1 MERLHPGVYIEEVPS
16 GVRPIEGVST
26 STAAF
31 LGKAEKGP
39 LDRAFMVTSFIEFQ
53 TNYGTFL
60 NDSYLAHAALQFF
73 NNGGKRLYV
82 VRVAN
87 GAAAADVAI
96 ADRKTP
102 TPAKTLTVSANS
114 PGAWG
119 NDLDIDIAN
128 GTQDAGNEFKITVKL
143 AGTPLEVHDNLSM
156 NPDATNFVENVV
168 TANSKIITAAADPT
182 NDTTDKGTSQSGA
195 SPATTLPSGNR
206 KMVVNLNGDGPQTI
220 TLADPCTTGA
230 EIATAIQTAVRALVP
245 LRGSTLLTVF
255 SAFTAGFAAGL
266 YTLTSGA
273 GGKRSSV
280 QVTNAASGNA
290 ATLLKL
296 GKTNGGTEQAGAA
309 VLRPA
314 VGTDYH
320 VGDAAITGNVISATL
335 GSDGATPQEIDYQ
348 NGFALL
354 DIRRDVNIV
363 AVPGIGSKTMVD
375 FGGNYCR
382 NRQDCFFVGDM
393 GAADDTKEE
402 AQSFVSG
409 LTVKGSYA
417 AVYFPWLK
425 AIDPTGVSP
434 EPILLP
440 PSGYVAGMYARIDA
454 KRGVWKAPAGT
465 EANIGGAVGLT
476 KEITDAEQDT
486 LNPIGVNVIR
496 VFPASGIV
504 IWGARTVATQAD
516 PEYRYVPVRRTAIFI
531 EQSIYNGIQWAVFEP
546 NDDDLWAS
554 LRLNIG
560 AFMMTLFRAG
570 AFQGTTPSQAFF
582 VKCDPE
588 TNPQDQIDAGIVTVL
603 VGFAPLKPAEFV
615 VVKISQKTAEA
626 A

>member
-31 LGKAEKGP
+31 IGKAEKGP
-39 LDRAFMVTSFIEFQ
+39 LDRALMVTSFIEFQ
-53 TNYGTFL
+53 ATYGTFQ

-73 NNGGKRLYV
+73 NNGGKRLYI

-87 GAAAADVAI
+87 GAVAADVAI
-96 ADRKTP
+96 VDRKG
-102 TPAKTLTVSANS
+102 TPAKTLTIFANS

-119 NDLDIDIAN
+119 NALDIDVAD
-128 GTQDAGNEFKITVKL
+128 GAQDSGNEFKITVKL
-143 AGTPLEVHDNLSM
+143 NGTPLEIHDNLSM

-168 TANSKIITAAADPT
+168 TANSKLIKAVVDPA
-182 NDTTDKGTSQSGA
+182 NDTTNRGTSVSGA
-195 SPATTLPSGNR
+195 SPATTLPAGNR
-206 KMVVNLNGDGPQTI
+206 KMVVNVNGDGPQTI
-220 TLADPCTTGA
+220 TLANPLTTGG
-230 EIATAIQTAVRALVP
+230 EIATAIETAVRALVP
-245 LRGSTLLTVF
+245 LRGSTPTAAF
-255 SAFTAGFAAGL
+255 TAFTAGFATGV

-280 QVTNAASGNA
+280 QVTNAPSENG

-296 GKTNGGTEQAGAA
+296 GRNNGGVEQAGAA

-314 VGTDYH
+314 VGANYH
-320 VGDAAITGNVISATL
+320 VGDAAVAGNVISATL
-335 GSDGATPQEIDYQ
+335 GSDGITPQEIDYQ

-354 DIRRDVNIV
+354 DVRRDVNIV

-402 AQSFVSG
+402 AQAFVTG
-409 LTVKGSYA
+409 LTVKSSYA

-440 PSGYVAGMYARIDA
+440 PSGYVAGMYARIDSR
-454 KRGVWKAPAGT
+454 RGVWKAPAGT

-546 NDDDLWAS
+546 NDEDLWAS

-570 AFQGTTPSQAFF
+570 AFQGATPSQAFF
-582 VKCDPE
+582 VKADSQ
-588 TNPQDQIDAGIVTVL
+588 TTTQADIDAGVVNVM

-615 VVKISQKTAEA
+615 VIKISQKAGESA
-626 A
+626 